1 MKLPKLPSIYDVD
14 LSRKKVLIRVDFNC
28 PIGVD
33 GKILDNSR
41 IRSHV
46 VTISECLKHGAS
58 VVLISHQGRPGE
70 DDFIT
75 LEGHCEILSKCL
87 GVNVRFV
94 PDVIGPTAINEVSKL
109 ESGEVLLLDN
119 LRLVS
124 EEIIE
129 SVPEVQAKTYLVR
142 RLSPHFNYFV
152 FDAFATA
159 HRSQPSIVGFP
170 MVLPSL
176 IGSVM
181 KKELD
186 ALSKIFEIV
195 DGPKL
200 FLLGGAKVQ
209 DTIKIIEFLTK
220 NKVADR
226 ILTVGLVGL
235 FLHVAK
241 GGRIS
246 EDSMRVLESKGLLTL
261 IPRARKLILSGAP
274 IETPYD
280 YIVLTRGGDVR
291 EESVYN
297 LSGKALDIGSYTISM
312 YSELI
317 RDAGIIVMRGPA
329 GYVEDSRFQKGT
341 AELLRAAL
349 NSNAFVI
356 VGGGHLGAMVGDDV
370 RQNIHIS
377 TGGGALLIYLSGEPL
392 PAINALTESTKKF
405 FTTQTMLHG
414 EGGN

>member
-1 MKLPKLPSIYDVD
+1 MSLPKLFSISDVD
-14 LSRKKVLIRVDFNC
+14 LKDKKVLIRADFNC
-28 PIGVD
+28 PIGTD
-33 GKILDNSR
+33 GSILDDSR
-41 IRSHV
+41 IKSHV
-46 VTISECLKHGAS
+46 TTVRECIERGAS

-75 LEGHCEILSKCL
+75 LEKHGEVLAKYL
-87 GVNVRFV
+87 GIDVKFV
-94 PDVIGPTAINEVSKL
+94 PDVIGPAALSEISKL
-109 ESGEVLLLDN
+109 KPSEVLLLDN

-129 SVPEVQAKTYLVR
+129 AVPEVQAKTYLVR
-142 RLSPHFNYFV
+142 RLAPNFNYFV

-170 MVLPSL
+170 MVLPSI
-176 IGSVM
+176 IGNVM

-186 ALSKIFEIV
+186 ALSKVFSV
-195 DGPKL
+195 SDGPRL

-235 FLHVAK
+235 FFHVAK
-241 GGRIS
+241 GGRIGDES
-246 EDSMRVLESKGLLTL
+246 LKVLESKGLLTL
-261 IPRARKLILSGAP
+261 IPRARKLILSGSP

-280 YIVLTRGGDVR
+280 YVVLTRDGDVR

-297 LSGKALDIGSYTISM
+297 LSGKALDIGSYTVSM

-317 RDAGIIVMRGPA
+317 KDAGLIVMRGPA
-329 GYVEDSRFQKGT
+329 GYVEDGRFQKGT
-341 AELLRAAL
+341 IELLNAAL
-349 NSNAFVI
+349 RSNAFVI
-356 VGGGHLGAMVGDDV
+356 IGGGHLGAMVGNET
-370 RQNIHIS
+370 RQNIHVS

-392 PAINALTESTKKF
+392 PAITALAESTKKF
-405 FTTQTMLHG
+405 FITQTKLHC
-414 EGGN
+414 EG

>member
-1 MKLPKLPSIYDVD
+1 MKPPRLLSISDVD
-14 LSRKKVLIRVDFNC
+14 VSGKKLLIRVDFNC
-28 PIGVD
+28 PIGTN
-33 GKILDNSR
+33 GEILDDSR
-41 IRSHV
+41 IKSHV
-46 VTISECLKHGAS
+46 ITVKEAVERGAS

-70 DDFIT
+70 EDFVT
-75 LEGHCEILSKCL
+75 LEKHSEILSKYL
-87 GVNVRFV
+87 GAEVKFI
-94 PDVIGPTAINEVSKL
+94 PDVIGPTAINEISKL
-109 ESGEVLLLDN
+109 RSGEVLLLDN

-129 SVPEVQAKTYLVR
+129 AVPEVQAKTYLVR
-142 RLSPHFNYFV
+142 RLAPHFNYFV

-159 HRSQPSIVGFP
+159 HRSQPSIVGLP

-176 IGSVM
+176 IGNVM
-181 KKELD
+181 KKELN
-186 ALSKIFEIV
+186 ALSKVFEAGE
-195 DGPKL
+195 GPRL
-200 FLLGGAKVQ
+200 FILGGAKVQ

-246 EDSMRVLESKGLLTL
+246 DESMKVLESKGLLTL

-280 YIVLTRGGDVR
+280 YVVLTSDGNVR
-291 EESVYN
+291 EESVYS

-317 RDAGIIVMRGPA
+317 RDSGLIVMRGPA
-329 GYVEDSRFQKGT
+329 GYVEDSRFRKGT
-341 AELLRAAL
+341 IELLNSVLR
-349 NSNAFVI
+349 SNAFVI
-356 VGGGHLGAMVGDDV
+356 IGGGHLGAMVSGDD
-370 RQNIHIS
+370 RYNLHIS

-392 PAINALTESTKKF
+392 PAINALVESTKKF
-405 FTTQTMLHG
+405 FTTQKMLQG

>member
-1 MKLPKLPSIYDVD
+1 MFSISDVE
-14 LSRKKVLIRVDFNC
+14 LSGKKVLIRVDFNC
-28 PIGVD
+28 PIGTD
-33 GKILDNSR
+33 GKILDDSR
-41 IRSHV
+41 IKSHIP
-46 VTISECLKHGAS
+46 TIKECVDSGAS

-70 DDFIT
+70 NDFVT
-75 LEGHCEILSKCL
+75 LEKHSEVLNKYL
-87 GVNVRFV
+87 GIDVKFI
-94 PDVIGPTAINEVSKL
+94 PDVIGPAALNEISKL
-109 ESGEVLLLDN
+109 RSGEVLLLDN

-129 SVPEVQAKTYLVR
+129 AVPDVQSKTYLVR
-142 RLSPHFNYFV
+142 KLAPHFHYFI

-170 MVLPSL
+170 MVLPSI
-176 IGSVM
+176 IGNVM

-186 ALSKIFEIV
+186 ALGKVFGTSE
-195 DGPKL
+195 GPRL

-235 FLHVAK
+235 FFHVAK
-241 GGRIS
+241 GGKIS
-246 EDSMRVLESKGLLTL
+246 NESMKVLESKGLLTL
-261 IPRARKLILSGAP
+261 IPRARKIILSGSP

-280 YIVLTRGGDVR
+280 YVVLTSDGDVR

-317 RDAGIIVMRGPA
+317 KDAGLVVMRGPA

-341 AELLRAAL
+341 TELLNSVLR
-349 NSNAFVI
+349 SNAFVI
-356 VGGGHLGAMVGDDV
+356 IGGGHLGAMVSYET
-370 RQNIHIS
+370 RQNIHVS

-392 PAINALTESTKKF
+392 PAINALAESTKKF
-405 FTTQTMLHG
+405 FTNKAMLQR